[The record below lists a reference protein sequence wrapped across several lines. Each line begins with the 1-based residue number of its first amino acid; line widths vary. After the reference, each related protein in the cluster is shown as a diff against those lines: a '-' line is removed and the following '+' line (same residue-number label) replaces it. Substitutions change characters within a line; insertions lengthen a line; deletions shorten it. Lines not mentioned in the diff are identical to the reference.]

1 MNLRCGGGDNV
12 LQIGLAK
19 SQVLQNR
26 KSCKIASLAK
36 SQVLQNPK
44 SCKIAAESCSAINMN
59 VMHLPGNLE

>member
-12 LQIGLAK
+12 LQIG
-19 SQVLQNR
+19 
-26 KSCKIASLAK
+26 LAK